1 MLPGAVKLA
10 KGVVFKGTVTVK
22 NTSGAEK
29 VCLAREQK
37 GQLVAK
43 PVQRLRLVRSWRLAY
58 MKTRRRFTQLVL
70 TTGNVF

>member
-29 VCLAREQK
+29 VCLAREPK

-43 PVQRLRLVRSWRLAY
+43 PVQRLRYDL
-58 MKTRRRFTQLVL
+58 
-70 TTGNVF
+70 